1 MSKQFL
7 LKTIQAQDLAN
18 IQKIQRAAYP
28 QHFWEDDD
36 VFMAKQQYAPES
48 CLLLHTTDQQAVAY
62 VFAHPW
68 PIGQIPAL
76 NQPLQLPKTTEQV
89 LYIHDLAVHPQW
101 HGQGLA
107 SILLQHLEHYANQHA
122 FNQMALVAVQEAQS
136 FWQRLGFVVENNI
149 SAPLAEKLA
158 NYGAEAV
165 YMIKETQTDCL

>member
-1 MSKQFL
+1 VSKEFL
-7 LKTIQAQDLAN
+7 LKTIQTQDLDS
-18 IQKIQRAAYP
+18 IQHIQRAAYP

-76 NQPLQLPKTTEQV
+76 NQALQLGTDTEQV

-107 SILLQHLEHYANQHA
+107 QYLVKHLVTYAHQQN
-122 FNQMALVAVQEAQS
+122 FSQMALVAVEQAQP
-136 FWQRLGFVVENNI
+136 FWQRLGFIAKNYPQLD
-149 SAPLAEKLA
+149 AKLA
-158 NYGAEAV
+158 TYGQYAV
-165 YMIKETQTDCL
+165 YMTKTIT